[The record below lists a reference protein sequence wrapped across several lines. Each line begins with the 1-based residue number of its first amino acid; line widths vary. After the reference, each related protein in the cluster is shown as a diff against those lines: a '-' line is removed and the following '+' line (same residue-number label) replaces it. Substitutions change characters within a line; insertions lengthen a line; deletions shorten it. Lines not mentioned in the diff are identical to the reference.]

1 MQGFSIVWE
10 TLTLTMREE
19 GPQVSVGIWFE
30 NPTPLTI
37 EGMEGI
43 EIYLALEQTKCVQL
57 VIEKVQLSDDLQER
71 SLKLSMNFIAPL
83 IDVTKVFLF
92 LKVGSDCY

>member
-10 TLTLTMREE
+10 TLTLEMRDE
-19 GPQVSVGIWFE
+19 GPQASVGIWFE

-37 EGMEGI
+37 EGIEGI
-43 EIYLALEQTKCVQL
+43 EMYLALEQTKFIQF
-57 VIEKVQLSDDLQER
+57 VINKVQLSDTLQER
-71 SLKLSMNFIAPL
+71 SLKLSINFIAPL

-92 LKVGSDCY
+92 SN